1 MVKSELI
8 KKIQDN
14 FPSLIKSD
22 IIKMVD
28 IITSEII
35 GALCSDEFSSVEL
48 RGYGRF
54 STIIQ
59 KARKGRNPA
68 NGLPV
73 SIPKKKKNS
82 LSRKQDFIK
91 KIERKLIPAK
101 N

>member
-22 IIKMVD
+22 IIKMVN

-35 GALCSDEFSSVEL
+35 RALCGDEFSGIEL

-59 KARKGRNPA
+59 KAREGRNPA

-73 SIPKKKKNS
+73 SIPKKKKIRFRAS
-82 LSRKQDFIK
+82 
-91 KIERKLIPAK
+91 KILLKRLNE